1 MNKLHHPQ
9 SKFER
14 LNAAEKKAQA
24 RARRKTRDGALR
36 AVREQIKIQELEEDV
51 VSPGE
56 DR

>member
-9 SKFER
+9 SRFER

-24 RARRKTRDGALR
+24 RARRKGDSAVR
-36 AVREQIKIQELEEDV
+36 AAREQIKIQELEEDV
-51 VSPGE
+51 ISPGE